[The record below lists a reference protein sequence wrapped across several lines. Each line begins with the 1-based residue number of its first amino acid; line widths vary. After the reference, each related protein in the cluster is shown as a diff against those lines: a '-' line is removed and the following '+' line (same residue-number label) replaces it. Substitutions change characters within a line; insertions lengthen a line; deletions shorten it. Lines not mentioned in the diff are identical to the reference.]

1 MMRLFSSS
9 YSNGGSTGQ
18 RTFAVSAVVS
28 ATGAAAL
35 ALWANSGQVSCEDY
49 FIRIRHQFSGL

>member
-1 MMRLFSSS
+1 MRLFSSS
-9 YSNGGSTGQ
+9 SSNGGSTGQ

-35 ALWANSGQVSCEDY
+35 ALWANSEQVSCEDS
-49 FIRIRHQFSGL
+49 FVMKRHHFTGL